1 MMILRTAP
9 ASPFGRKVRLAAS
22 LLDLESDIG
31 IERADPMEPA
41 DSLRR
46 QNPLGKIP
54 VLILEDGTT
63 LFDSRVIVEYLDH
76 RAGGGGRIIPA
87 HPAARF
93 ASLTLQALCD
103 GLMDASILQVYEGRW
118 RSADRHEPKWLDHQA
133 GKVARALS
141 RLEAAP
147 PDFDGRSAIS
157 RWRARWP
164 IGISDLAATG
174 APITRG
180 SSLGSMLS
188 RRGCRPSRR
197 RAFRRE
203 RAVLR
208 PSRRDQAIQ
217 KAPGDC
223 PGPCLATACCGRS
236 EAPRGAPAEAIVEAS
251 RHFMR
256 LQLERAPQRR
266 AWCQDDGNIAQ
277 G

>member
-9 ASPFGRKVRLAAS
+9 ASPFGRKVRLAAG
-22 LLDLESDIG
+22 LLGLESDIA

-76 RAGGGGRIIPA
+76 RAGGGRIIPA

-118 RSADRHEPKWLDHQA
+118 RRADRHEPKWLDHQA
-133 GKVARALS
+133 GKVARVLS

-147 PDFDGRSAIS
+147 PDFDGMPQIGHIALACALGYRDL
-157 RWRARWP
+157 RFGGDWRADHPRLVAWLDAFAARVP
-164 IGISDLAATG
+164 AFAATR
-174 APITRG
+174 I
-180 SSLGSMLS
+180 
-188 RRGCRPSRR
+188 
-197 RAFRRE
+197 
-203 RAVLR
+203 
-208 PSRRDQAIQ
+208 
-217 KAPGDC
+217 
-223 PGPCLATACCGRS
+223 
-236 EAPRGAPAEAIVEAS
+236 PA
-251 RHFMR
+251 
-256 LQLERAPQRR
+256 
-266 AWCQDDGNIAQ
+266 
-277 G
+277 